1 MKTDRGGREA
11 FDFHI
16 LKLCTIPTIY
26 IYIDGQTEN
35 LLQKYFLHT
44 HWEWL
49 WKSPITTIPKEEKK
63 MG

>member
-44 HWEWL
+44 H
-49 WKSPITTIPKEEKK
+49 
-63 MG
+63 